1 MSLQYLSLFNEKSYE
16 FWWCCYFFLL
26 QRVIILNRT
35 KDYYNNDK
43 ERLRDNARDQG
54 KNLSVDEENK
64 KREYGRNITIC
75 QEKRNGN

>member
-1 MSLQYLSLFNEKSYE
+1 M
-16 FWWCCYFFLL
+16 
-26 QRVIILNRT
+26 IILNRT

-43 ERLRDNARDQG
+43 ERLRDNARDQC